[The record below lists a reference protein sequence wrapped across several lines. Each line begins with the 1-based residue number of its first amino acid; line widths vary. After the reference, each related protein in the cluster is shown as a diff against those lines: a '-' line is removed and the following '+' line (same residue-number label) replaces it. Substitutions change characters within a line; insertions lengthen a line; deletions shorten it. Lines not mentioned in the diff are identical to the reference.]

1 MMKKYI
7 SFSGF
12 LCVIA
17 IIFFTQSLMAYNKED
32 LNKLNE
38 LKEQLRQEKIARI
51 NDKVNSYNRLK
62 SLEMKVY
69 SLEDGVADLKTKKFN
84 LEEELNLLEENKG
97 EIQNECG
104 ALESIAKEIRNFI
117 NEKKENLKRK
127 DKNNLFFAPQD
138 KFEEINSIISFS
150 GLLNFL
156 EKEISEAETL
166 KYCRDEVNGQ
176 EVELLR
182 IGNAFA
188 VYQSTAGELGLWE
201 KNYKKGEIVNR
212 WNKNLSSSLCK
223 KLRQMF
229 TSLRK
234 KDKEKILVPVD
245 VTQGVKSKISEE
257 GKGGIIGWVIKGG
270 PVMIPIGFLLL
281 GIIIMSVER
290 LLAFRR
296 EHTDADLLMNEIMDL
311 WKSDDKNRA
320 IELCLNTPGPVARM
334 LKIGLEQQQAGRQVV
349 EEMFHEQH
357 LEEIPRLQK
366 NLSTIGVLAGVA
378 PLLGLLGTVSG
389 MISTFKIITYH
400 GGGDPRLLAGG
411 ISEALI
417 TTEAGLIIA
426 IPALLIHNYLSDRA
440 EKIAA
445 DMEKNAVKFINSLC
459 KEEIN
464 G

>member
-1 MMKKYI
+1 
-7 SFSGF
+7 
-12 LCVIA
+12 
-17 IIFFTQSLMAYNKED
+17 
-32 LNKLNE
+32 
-38 LKEQLRQEKIARI
+38 
-51 NDKVNSYNRLK
+51 
-62 SLEMKVY
+62 MKVY
-69 SLEDGVADLKTKKFN
+69 SLEDGLADLKTKKFN
-84 LEEELNLLEENKG
+84 LEEELNILEENKG

-104 ALESIAKEIRNFI
+104 TLENIAKEIRNFI
-117 NEKKENLKRK
+117 NEKKESLKRK
-127 DKNNLFFAPQD
+127 NKNNLFFVQQD
-138 KFEEINSIISFS
+138 KFEKIDSIISFS
-150 GLLNFL
+150 DLLNFL

-166 KYCRDEVNGQ
+166 KYYRDKVDGQ
-176 EVELLR
+176 EVELLK

-188 VYQSTAGELGLWE
+188 VYRANDGKLGLWE
-201 KNYKKGEIVNR
+201 KNYKKGKIVNR
-212 WNKNLSSSLCK
+212 WNKNLSSSLRK
-223 KLRQMF
+223 ELKQMF
-229 TSLRK
+229 IPLRK
-234 KDKEKILVPVD
+234 KDKGNILVPMD
-245 VTQGVKSKISEE
+245 IIQGAKSKISEE
-257 GKGGIIGWVIKGG
+257 GGKGIIAWIIKGG
-270 PVMIPIGFLLL
+270 PVMIPIAFLLL

-296 EHTDADLLMNEIMDL
+296 EHTDADLLMNKIMDL
-311 WKSDDKNRA
+311 WKSNDKNGA

-459 KEEIN
+459 KEKIN

>member
-1 MMKKYI
+1 MKKYI
-7 SFSGF
+7 GF
-12 LCVIA
+12 LCLIA

-38 LKEQLRQEKIARI
+38 LREQLRQEKIARI

-69 SLEDGVADLKTKKFN
+69 SLEDDLADLKTKKFN
-84 LEEELNLLEENKG
+84 LEEELNILEENKG

-104 ALESIAKEIRNFI
+104 TLENTAKEIRNFI
-117 NEKKENLKRK
+117 NEKKESLKRK
-127 DKNNLFFAPQD
+127 NKNNLFFAQQD
-138 KFEEINSIISFS
+138 KFEKINSIISFS
-150 GLLNFL
+150 DLLNFL

-166 KYCRDEVNGQ
+166 RYCRDKVDGQ
-176 EVELLR
+176 EVELLK

-188 VYQSTAGELGLWE
+188 VYQSKDGKLGLWE

-212 WNKNLSSSLCK
+212 WNKNLSSSLRR
-223 KLRQMF
+223 KLKQMF
-229 TSLRK
+229 IPLRK
-234 KDKEKILVPVD
+234 KDKGNILVPMD
-245 VTQGVKSKISEE
+245 IIQGTKSKISEE
-257 GKGGIIGWVIKGG
+257 GGKGIIGWIIKGG

-296 EHTDADLLMNEIMDL
+296 EHTDADLLMNKIMDL

-464 G
+464 D